1 MDIKNFMEDQL
12 SDALVRVKSIL
23 SDVNKSAQ
31 SVSNKQMLLP
41 HISDILSE
49 ISFIV
54 SCEQQ
59 SLGQDDTIQAD
70 DNDEELWWD
79 SSPECVHYSDSDE
92 EQSMVSTIL
101 FSSSDNLGSLT
112 SLSSVSSDDQT
123 KDFINKILSTLSRSA
138 PGDVFS
144 LANIPRPTL
153 QPVYGCSNDPTNHT
167 PFPSDGYGCVGLLYG
182 YDTMHGIVPVPD
194 HPIHGYIWDHLKGD
208 WILHS
213 DVSVKEP
220 GRGRSHSRN
229 QRG

>member
-1 MDIKNFMEDQL
+1 MEGQL
-12 SDALVRVKSIL
+12 SDALVKVKSIL
-23 SDVNKSAQ
+23 SDVKMSMQ
-31 SVSNKQMLLP
+31 SVQCQKFLP
-41 HISDILSE
+41 IISDILSE
-49 ISFIV
+49 ITEVV
-54 SCEQQ
+54 SSAQ
-59 SLGQDDTIQAD
+59 QAD
-70 DNDEELWWD
+70 VIPYNEADVYDGLWWD
-79 SSPECVHYSDSDE
+79 YSPEYVQYSDHDLDE
-92 EQSMVSTIL
+92 ESQSVVSTIS
-101 FSSSDNLGSLT
+101 FSSGNLGSLT
-112 SLSSVSSDDQT
+112 SLPSISSDDQT

-167 PFPSDGYGCVGLLYG
+167 PFSSDGYGCVGLLYG
-182 YDTMHGIVPVPD
+182 YDTMHRIVPVPD